1 MRHDPGWWLMRS
13 TRGKRELDWTRE
25 ESATYVDRLI
35 FCTVVTLL
43 ATLTGLIV
51 FVMWL
56 VQR

>member
-25 ESATYVDRLI
+25 ESNTYVDRLI

-43 ATLTGLIV
+43 PILTALLYG
-51 FVMWL
+51 VMWL